1 MQHSS
6 RNEPLADHHS
16 INVTQSFCASTCR
29 PAVLFLAFVIDAA
42 FALAILGFL
51 IMHGRM
57 IARNMTTIE
66 MYEKQ
71 RNAKGPWPFD
81 KGAKQNFVEVFGKRL
96 VAVTQSAH

>member
-1 MQHSS
+1 M
-6 RNEPLADHHS
+6 
-16 INVTQSFCASTCR
+16 
-29 PAVLFLAFVIDAA
+29 LFLAFVIDAA

-71 RNAKGPWPFD
+71 RNAKGPWPYD
-81 KGAKQNFVEVFGKRL
+81 KGARQNFVEVFGKRL
-96 VAVTQSAH
+96 VAAAQSAH